1 MRDFSDTSARPFS
14 LAKQDDLVSV
24 VRDILSGKG
33 NPSTQNIVP
42 ETEEEEDEKGKPRV
56 VKNAIK
62 RIKNK
67 KKKERETQDGN

>member
-14 LAKQDDLVSV
+14 LAKQDDLVSI

-33 NPSTQNIVP
+33 NPGIQNIVP
-42 ETEEEEDEKGKPRV
+42 ETEEDDDEKGKPRV
-56 VKNAIK
+56 VKDAIK

-67 KKKERETQDGN
+67 KKKQREKQDGN